1 MRALLAPPVAPFG
14 LAGLTLA
21 GLTLAGLTLAG
32 CEVVPNYVENGDIDD
47 AMARE
52 HYKTVCKGL
61 EMKDAKT
68 RTYATGKLKEITDPI
83 AQQCLCANIGA
94 GKDGWD
100 AAIAEGLTGT
110 DRDELASCF
119 ADLVVTGSIQKREEA
134 VVALTRI
141 PADAA
146 RQAMGAIATDAA
158 ATPDVRIRAL
168 KGIAGDDRFTEQLLG
183 LLAADAAAP
192 VRAAAATGLSGIP
205 DDAVI
210 TALVKAYESDED
222 GAVRGEAL
230 ISLKKSGHP
239 KADEMVCKA
248 MMDDPSPDVR
258 TRAIG
263 AFRGTKRVEAVACLR
278 TRALKFEE
286 NGAVREQLLK
296 VLKSSP
302 KQEAADVLCD
312 AIPFFMRSYVK
323 EALPDRIPGT
333 DIVKYQND
341 RDWERSYECLQKAY
355 NARGGYACPAQM
367 YVGHWFRE
375 VGGNSYVP
383 KCPAIEQ

>member
-1 MRALLAPPVAPFG
+1 MRALSALPAAAFG
-14 LAGLTLA
+14 LAMLP
-21 GLTLAGLTLAG
+21 LAG

-52 HYKTVCKGL
+52 HFKTVCKGL

-83 AQQCLCANIGA
+83 AQQCVCAHIGS

-119 ADLVVTGSIQKREEA
+119 ADLVVTGDIQKREEA
-134 VVALTRI
+134 IVALARI
-141 PADAA
+141 PADAS
-146 RQAMGAIATDAA
+146 REAMGAVATDTTAS
-158 ATPDVRIRAL
+158 PEVRIRAL
-168 KGIAGDDRFTEQLLG
+168 KGIAGDKRFTEQLLA
-183 LLAADAAAP
+183 LLAGDADAA

-205 DDAVI
+205 DEAVI
-210 TALVKAYESDED
+210 SALVTAYESDED
-222 GAVRGEAL
+222 GAARGEAL

-278 TRALKFEE
+278 ARALTFEE

-323 EALPDRIPGT
+323 EALPTRIPGT
-333 DIVKYQND
+333 DIIKVQND
-341 RDWERSYECLQKAY
+341 RDWERSYACLQKAY

-375 VGGNSYVP
+375 VGGTAYVP
-383 KCPAIEQ
+383 KCPGIEQ

>member
-1 MRALLAPPVAPFG
+1 MRALLALPVATFG
-14 LAGLTLA
+14 LALLPIT
-21 GLTLAGLTLAG
+21 G

-52 HYKTVCKGL
+52 NYQTVCKGL

-68 RTYATGKLKEITDPI
+68 RTYATGKLKEIADPI
-83 AQQCLCANIGA
+83 AQQCVCEHIGS
-94 GKDGWD
+94 GNDGWD

-119 ADLVVTGSIQKREEA
+119 ADLVVTGNIQKREEA
-134 VVALTRI
+134 VVALARI
-141 PADAA
+141 PADAS
-146 RQAMGAIATDAA
+146 RKAMGAIATDPAA
-158 ATPDVRIRAL
+158 SPEVRIRAL
-168 KGIAGDDRFTEQLLG
+168 KGIAGDKRFTEQLLT
-183 LLAADAAAP
+183 LLKSDASAS

-205 DDAVI
+205 DESVI
-210 TALVKAYESDED
+210 TALVTAYETDED
-222 GAVRGEAL
+222 GTVRGEAL
-230 ISLKKSGHP
+230 ISIKKSGHP

-263 AFRGTKRVEAVACLR
+263 AFRGTKRVEAVTCLR
-278 TRALKFEE
+278 ARALKFEE

-323 EALPDRIPGT
+323 EALPTSIPGT

-341 RDWERSYECLQKAY
+341 RDWERSYACLQKAY

-375 VGGNSYVP
+375 VGGTSYVP
-383 KCPAIEQ
+383 KCPGIEQ